1 MHANSL
7 KNLFRFVLWVLTRRE
22 IEGLNNLPQPP
33 YIFAINHLGVFDVPL
48 VYGHV
53 GGPHIIGWAAEKYEY
68 HPIFGP
74 LLRAGGAIFIRRGLV
89 DRKALDAAVQALKS
103 GKAFGMAP
111 EGTRS
116 PTAELARAKTG
127 VAYLAAESSAP
138 VLPTAITGT
147 ERVGRELRRLRRP
160 TLTMRIGPPLTLPP
174 VSQEHRSRDLRRN
187 ADEVMCRIA
196 AMLPPAYRGEY
207 ADHPRTLALLQA
219 GYGPSQPS
227 PQLEI
232 SK

>member
-1 MHANSL
+1 MLALAL
-7 KNLFRFVLWVLTRRE
+7 KNLFRFVLWLLTQRQ
-22 IEGLNNLPQPP
+22 IEGVHNLPDPP

-74 LLRAGGAIFIRRGLV
+74 LLRAGGAIFIQRGLV
-89 DRKALDAAVQALKS
+89 DRHALDAAVQAVKN

-116 PTAELARAKTG
+116 ATAELGRGKTG
-127 VAYLAAESSAP
+127 VAYLASESGAP
-138 VLPTAITGT
+138 VVPTAITGT
-147 ERVGRELRRLRRP
+147 EKVGRELRRLRRP
-160 TLTMRIGPPLTLPP
+160 TLTMRIGPPLDLPP
-174 VSQEHRSRDLRRN
+174 VSDRRRSQDLRRN

-196 AMLPPAYRGEY
+196 AMLPSAYRGVY
-207 ADHPRTLALLQA
+207 AGHPRTGSLLEA
-219 GYGPSQPS
+219 GYGPDQPVS
-227 PQLEI
+227 LDEQ
-232 SK
+232 S